1 MRVALAQIN
10 ATVGDIAGNAAK
22 IADYT
27 ARARDAGAALVV
39 FPELT
44 LTGYPPEDLL
54 LKTHFLD
61 ATGAALEELASGI
74 HGIVALV
81 GFPERADDVYNS
93 AAVLAD
99 GRVSA
104 VYRKC
109 YLPNYGPFDEQRYFQ
124 AGTEPALIDLNGTTI
139 GLTVCEDIWEPGPPA
154 SMPVRPPRPV
164 PSPHTS
170 PPAPRRCR
178 R

>member
-10 ATVGDIAGNAAK
+10 ATVGDIDGNAAK

-27 ARARDAGAALVV
+27 ARARHAGAALVV

-61 ATGAALEELASGI
+61 ATGAALEELAAGI

-81 GFPERADDVYNS
+81 GFPERADDV
-93 AAVLAD
+93 
-99 GRVSA
+99 
-104 VYRKC
+104 
-109 YLPNYGPFDEQRYFQ
+109 
-124 AGTEPALIDLNGTTI
+124 
-139 GLTVCEDIWEPGPPA
+139 
-154 SMPVRPPRPV
+154 
-164 PSPHTS
+164 
-170 PPAPRRCR
+170 
-178 R
+178 